1 MMFKLIGGAV
11 VCGFALYGLAI
22 YLDRTNVK
30 VVFNLG
36 DARQAAKAA
45 DSAADA
51 DAADASD
58 PTAVVGSDAVP
69 TAF

>member
-1 MMFKLIGGAV
+1 MMFKLIGGAI

-36 DARQAAKAA
+36 DARQVAKAA
-45 DSAADA
+45 AITADA

-58 PTAVVGSDAVP
+58 LTAVVGSDAAPDAV
-69 TAF
+69 